1 MTKPKHHATTR
12 RVALPPTPAAASA
25 PSVPAALQESEA
37 PPQDPGLSDA
47 AEDEGGLDIEPE
59 PHRICLPRLNYATMT
74 DEDVPINVEVA
85 TEALRFLFCS
95 KAWHDNPDLL
105 HRKVRKWKETLYD
118 GGWELK
124 ARAMRAENPARWTFA
139 RIAKQLAVPRPAVE
153 ALFRRRVA

>member
-1 MTKPKHHATTR
+1 MTKPKVRNTIRLSNVNIAAIT
-12 RVALPPTPAAASA
+12 AAATPGALEAVKNSEQPKPVSESA
-25 PSVPAALQESEA
+25 DDESE
-37 PPQDPGLSDA
+37 
-47 AEDEGGLDIEPE
+47 LDIEPE
-59 PHRICLPRLNYATMT
+59 PHRICLPRLNYTTMT

-105 HRKVRKWKETLYD
+105 HRKVRQWKQTLYD
-118 GGWELK
+118 GGWEQK

-153 ALFRRRVA
+153 ALFKRRVA